1 MGRTSFSSA
10 GYASVAFAALA
21 LCSCSRSPTE
31 PTVTA
36 EPAAKPTTA
45 AASSTPPS
53 AFQAHPMPP
62 PRPSAVPS
70 RPANLAIHWDDPPRW
85 QRRLPSTPMRAA
97 EYRVPRTGT
106 DAEDGEC
113 FVITFGPGQG
123 GSVDDNITRWVKQ
136 LEPTSSAVERSTRT
150 VNGMT
155 VTRVEVAG
163 TYTPMAM
170 PSMPAAGPPRQ
181 GWRLVGDIVEA
192 PSGSWFFKLTAPDAT
207 AKAAGRE
214 LDALIDS
221 IHPS

>member
-1 MGRTSFSSA
+1 MGRTLFLLA
-10 GYASVAFAALA
+10 TFALA
-21 LCSCSRSPTE
+21 PLAAPACSRSPSE

-36 EPAAKPTTA
+36 EPAAKPA
-45 AASSTPPS
+45 VAASSTPAAVAPP
-53 AFQAHPMPP
+53 HP
-62 PRPSAVPS
+62 PRPPHPTGAVS
-70 RPANLAIHWDDPPRW
+70 GAPATLALRWDDPPRW
-85 QRRLPSTPMRAA
+85 QRHMPSTPMRAV
-97 EYRVPRTGT
+97 EYRVPRMGS

-155 VTRVEVAG
+155 VTRVEVVG

-170 PSMPAAGPPRQ
+170 PALPPGAPRP

-192 PSGSWFFKLTAPDAT
+192 PSGSWFFKMTGPDAT
-207 AKAAGRE
+207 AKAAGKE

-221 IHPS
+221 IRPS